1 MTKQRK
7 VTFFLTG
14 IFLTAL
20 FAIII
25 GLIEQGRWDHAQNI
39 AVKACVWLIY
49 TFFEVK
55 YNIQLSN
62 YTRLI
67 VITVLF
73 CDSFVGL
80 YLNLYVTSTI
90 FDKILHVFG
99 SYAFSLFAYT
109 LICKLTHPAINQA
122 FRFLFVISLGLS
134 IGAIYEI
141 SEFIG
146 DLIFQPSAPSQPSLL
161 DTDLDLIADAIGSL
175 IAAIHIVVAVS
186 FNLGYFL
193 K

>member
-1 MTKQRK
+1 MTQQRK
-7 VTFFLTG
+7 VGFFLTG
-14 IFLTAL
+14 IFLTVL

-25 GLIEQGRWDHAQNI
+25 GLIEQGRHDYAQNVAI
-39 AVKACVWLIY
+39 KACMWIIY
-49 TFFEVK
+49 TYFEIK
-55 YNIQLSN
+55 YSIWLSN

-67 VITVLF
+67 VIIVLF

-80 YLNLYVTSTI
+80 YLNLYVTSAI
-90 FDKILHVFG
+90 FDKIQHVFG

-109 LICKLTHPAINQA
+109 LICKLTQPAINQI

-141 SEFIG
+141 SEFVG
-146 DLIFQPSAPSQPSLL
+146 DLVFQPSVPSQPSLL
-161 DTDLDLIADAIGSL
+161 DTDLDLIADAIGSF

-186 FNLGYFL
+186 FNLSRFL